1 MLSTP
6 LFNVDTV
13 RADFPILHQE
23 INGHPLVYFDNAAT
37 TQKPQSVID
46 AISYYYA
53 HDNANVHRGVHTLSH
68 RATDACEKVRDQ
80 VKAFIN
86 APTRESV
93 IFTQGATDSVNLV
106 MNSWASHHVGAGD
119 NILLS
124 EPEHHSNLVPWQ
136 MLAERVGAQIRTL
149 PLLPSGELDLSLLD
163 TLIDH
168 KTRLVAVQHMSNVLG
183 TIHDLEQIIGAAH
196 RAGALVLVDAA
207 QSIPHL
213 ATDVQALDIDFLVFS
228 AHKMLGPTGI
238 GILYARPEIL
248 EQMPPYRG
256 GGAMIKEVWMDRHTW
271 GDLPF
276 RFEAGTPHM
285 AGIVG
290 LGAAI
295 TYLENLG
302 LDAVLAHEQ
311 MLLRYALEKLKPLEG
326 LDLYGP
332 VDDTAHRGGI
342 ISFNLQGIH
351 AQDVGEIM
359 DQQGIA
365 IRTGHHCCQPLMRH
379 YQVSTMA
386 RASFYIYNTHAEVDA
401 FVAALQRT
409 QRLLTRRQN
418 RQNARQYAT

>member
-1 MLSTP
+1 M
-6 LFNVDTV
+6 FNVEAI

-46 AISYYYA
+46 AISHYYA

-93 IFTQGATDSVNLV
+93 IFTQGTTDSVNLV
-106 MNSWASHHVGAGD
+106 MQSWASYHIRAGE

-163 TLIDH
+163 TLIDD

-183 TIHDLEQIIGAAH
+183 TIHDIAQIIAAAH
-196 RAGALVLVDAA
+196 RVGARVLVDAA

-238 GILYARPEIL
+238 GVLYARPDIL

-295 TYLENLG
+295 TYLQNLG

-311 MLLRYALEKLKPLEG
+311 MLLRYALEKLKSIEG
-326 LDLYGP
+326 LDLYGSEANP
-332 VDDTAHRGGI
+332 LNRGGI

-365 IRTGHHCCQPLMRH
+365 VRTGHHCCQPLMRY

-409 QRLLTRRQN
+409 QRLLTRRQ
-418 RQNARQYAT
+418 ARQHAKQQA

>member
-1 MLSTP
+1 ML
-6 LFNVDTV
+6 NMEAI

-23 INGHPLVYFDNAAT
+23 INGHPLVYLDNAAT

-46 AISYYYA
+46 AICHYYT

-80 VKAFIN
+80 VKHLIN

-93 IFTQGATDSVNLV
+93 IFTQGATDSINLI
-106 MNSWASHHVGAGD
+106 MQSWGSHQLKAGD
-119 NILLS
+119 SILLT

-136 MLAERVGAQIRTL
+136 MLAERVGANLRTL

-163 TLIDH
+163 TLIDAT
-168 KTRLVAVQHMSNVLG
+168 TRLVAVQHMSNVLG
-183 TIHDLEQIIGAAH
+183 TIHDIERIIAAA
-196 RAGALVLVDAA
+196 RKVSARVLVDGA
-207 QSIPHL
+207 QSIPHM

-228 AHKMLGPTGI
+228 AHKMLGPTGV
-238 GILYARPEIL
+238 GVLYARPEIL
-248 EQMPPYRG
+248 EHMPPYRG

-276 RFEAGTPHM
+276 RFEAGTPNM

-302 LDAVLAHEQ
+302 FNQVLQHEQ
-311 MLLRYALEKLKPLEG
+311 TLLRYALEKLKPMEG
-326 LDLYGP
+326 VILYGP
-332 VDDTAHRGGI
+332 DDVLHRGGI
-342 ISFNLQGIH
+342 VSFNLEGIH
-351 AQDVGEIM
+351 AQDVGELL

-365 IRTGHHCCQPLMRH
+365 VRTGHHCCQPLMQF
-379 YQVSTMA
+379 YGVSTMA
-386 RASFYIYNTHAEVDA
+386 RASFYVYNTHEEVDR
-401 FVAALQRT
+401 FVDALART
-409 QRLLTRRQN
+409 QRLLQRRQHRN
-418 RQNARQYAT
+418 SRRSTQQV

>member
-1 MLSTP
+1 M
-6 LFNVDTV
+6 FNVEAV
-13 RADFPILHQE
+13 RADFPILHQQ

-80 VKAFIN
+80 VRAFIN
-86 APTRESV
+86 APTRESI

-106 MNSWASHHVGAGD
+106 MHSWASYQIKTGE
-119 NILLS
+119 NILLT

-136 MLAERVGAQIRTL
+136 MLAERMGAQIRTI

-163 TLIDH
+163 TLIDSN
-168 KTRLVAVQHMSNVLG
+168 TRLVAVQHMSNVLG
-183 TIHDLEQIIGAAH
+183 TIHDIERIITAAH
-196 RAGALVLVDAA
+196 RVGARVLVDAA

-238 GILYARPEIL
+238 GVLYARPEIL

-311 MLLRYALEKLKPLEG
+311 MLLRYALEQLKGVES

-332 VDDTAHRGGI
+332 EDNILHRGGI

-386 RASFYIYNTHAEVDA
+386 RASFYIYNTHAEVDV

-409 QRLLTRRQN
+409 QRLLTRRQT
-418 RQNARQYAT
+418 RQNARQHAKQQA